1 MKNVSVYSGGL
12 LAMILLGS
20 PLQAFDTLD
29 EVVSRSLSRNL
40 DVALAALKLKNSA
53 ANLAAEPA
61 WRSSSLGL
69 SANRA
74 ASLDSAS
81 SSGSTP
87 GVATG
92 TSYGASLSLPLTDW
106 FSFGATGTVTSD
118 GSVSSSLSATL
129 NPFSG
134 QTSKA
139 NIDYRS
145 NLQSYRS
152 TLRSAVL
159 QFRGTVR
166 SLVVSGTELAY
177 KKAALDEAN
186 AQYEQK
192 QVLLS
197 QGAASQSDL
206 LDALASQTQARL
218 DYEAAEA
225 NYENVHQT
233 IALSLGVPE
242 AELPDFAQLLTAEGD
257 ITGVSLSSIM
267 DKATYVAM
275 SDAYVRAQLDAETNQ
290 IDARSA
296 QPKPDISIQGE
307 VTPGEKTWSATATVK
322 LPLDLVFRESAAI
335 AQQIVEVKQ
344 KQVEFVGQTV
354 ALEYDQKVKELNR
367 LYESW
372 KKTATTYSA
381 AQLVYQQAEVLASLG
396 QKSALDMSTAKA
408 ELLRADWQLAGAE
421 KSLRDAL
428 DTLSTRFLF
437 NEETY
442 GL

>member
-12 LAMILLGS
+12 LAMILLTS
-20 PLQAFDTLD
+20 PLQALDTLD

-53 ANLAAEPA
+53 ANLTAEPA

-69 SANRA
+69 SADTA
-74 ASLDSAS
+74 GSLDSAAP
-81 SSGSTP
+81 SGSTP
-87 GVATG
+87 GAATG
-92 TSYGASLSLPLTDW
+92 TSYGASLSIPLTDW
-106 FSFGATGTVTSD
+106 FSFGATGTIASD

-129 NPFSG
+129 NPFLG

-139 NIDYRS
+139 DMDYRS

-152 TLRSAVL
+152 TLRSAIL

-166 SLVVSGTELAY
+166 SLVVSGAELAY
-177 KKAALDEAN
+177 KKAALDAAN

-242 AELPDFAQLLTAEGD
+242 AELPDFVQLLTAEGD
-257 ITGVSLSSIM
+257 ITVVSLSSIM

-275 SDAYVRAQLDAETNQ
+275 SDAYVRAQLDAESSQ
-290 IDARSA
+290 VDAQSA
-296 QPKPDISIQGE
+296 QPKPDISIKGA
-307 VTPGEKTWSATATVK
+307 VSPSAKAWSATASVK
-322 LPLDLVFRESAAI
+322 LPLDLVFRERAAI
-335 AQQIVEVKQ
+335 AQQTAEVKQ
-344 KQVEFVGQTV
+344 KQVELVGQTV

-372 KKTATTYSA
+372 KKTATAYSA

-408 ELLRADWQLAGAE
+408 ELLRADWQRAGAE

-428 DTLSTRFLF
+428 DALSTRFLY
-437 NEETY
+437 NEET
-442 GL
+442 

>member
-12 LAMILLGS
+12 LAMILLTS
-20 PLQAFDTLD
+20 PLQALDTLD

-53 ANLAAEPA
+53 ANLTAEPA

-69 SANRA
+69 SADTA
-74 ASLDSAS
+74 GSLDSAAP
-81 SSGSTP
+81 SGSTP
-87 GVATG
+87 GAATG
-92 TSYGASLSLPLTDW
+92 TSYGASLSIPLTDW
-106 FSFGATGTVTSD
+106 FSFGATGTIASD

-129 NPFSG
+129 NPFLG

-139 NIDYRS
+139 DMDYRS

-152 TLRSAVL
+152 TLRSAIL

-166 SLVVSGTELAY
+166 SLVVSGAELAY
-177 KKAALDEAN
+177 KKAALDAAN

-242 AELPDFAQLLTAEGD
+242 AELPDFVQLLTAEGD
-257 ITGVSLSSIM
+257 ITVVSLSSIM
-267 DKATYVAM
+267 DKAAYVAM
-275 SDAYVRAQLDAETNQ
+275 NDAYVRAQLDAESSQ
-290 IDARSA
+290 VDAQSA
-296 QPKPDISIQGE
+296 QPKPDISIKGA
-307 VTPGEKTWSATATVK
+307 VSPSAKAWSATASVK
-322 LPLDLVFRESAAI
+322 LPLDLVFRERAAI
-335 AQQIVEVKQ
+335 AQQTAEVKQ
-344 KQVEFVGQTV
+344 KQVELVGQTV

-372 KKTATTYSA
+372 KKTATAYSA

-408 ELLRADWQLAGAE
+408 ELLRADWQRAGAE

-428 DTLSTRFLF
+428 DALSTRFLY
-437 NEETY
+437 NEET
-442 GL
+442 

>member
-1 MKNVSVYSGGL
+1 
-12 LAMILLGS
+12 MILLTS
-20 PLQAFDTLD
+20 PLQALDTLD

-53 ANLAAEPA
+53 ANLTAEPA

-69 SANRA
+69 SADTA
-74 ASLDSAS
+74 GSLDSAAP
-81 SSGSTP
+81 SGSTP
-87 GVATG
+87 GAATG
-92 TSYGASLSLPLTDW
+92 TSYGASLSIPLTDW
-106 FSFGATGTVTSD
+106 FSFGATGTIASD

-129 NPFSG
+129 NPFLG

-139 NIDYRS
+139 DMDYRS

-152 TLRSAVL
+152 TLRSAIL

-166 SLVVSGTELAY
+166 SLVVSGAELAY
-177 KKAALDEAN
+177 KKAALDAAN

-242 AELPDFAQLLTAEGD
+242 AELPDFVQLLTAEGD
-257 ITGVSLSSIM
+257 ITVVSLSSIM
-267 DKATYVAM
+267 DKAAYVAM
-275 SDAYVRAQLDAETNQ
+275 NDAYVRAQLDAESSQ
-290 IDARSA
+290 VDAQSA
-296 QPKPDISIQGE
+296 QPKPDISIKGA
-307 VTPGEKTWSATATVK
+307 VSPSAKAWSATASVK
-322 LPLDLVFRESAAI
+322 LPLDLVFRERAAI
-335 AQQIVEVKQ
+335 AQQTAEVKQ
-344 KQVEFVGQTV
+344 KQVELVGQTV

-372 KKTATTYSA
+372 KKTATAYSA

-396 QKSALDMSTAKA
+396 QKSALDMSTAKS
-408 ELLRADWQLAGAE
+408 ELLRADWQRAGAE

-428 DTLSTRFLF
+428 DALSTRFLY
-437 NEETY
+437 NEET
-442 GL
+442 